1 MGRKGPCLRFCD
13 ALSATRPRTN
23 AKPGETQ
30 VETVPGRRKAD
41 GKGSP
46 GSGDGQACGVGGAS
60 SAARSD
66 RRDGAPGCGI
76 RRARIVVVILFVL
89 ADRGDG
95 EDMSRDAKEDGPH
108 PVDRHVGRRV
118 SEKRIGLGYNQSDL
132 GRALGL
138 TFQQIQKY
146 EKGANRISASKL
158 WDIARFF
165 KVDIGY
171 FFEGL
176 GSSVHSGAAEN
187 EGGVVDHD
195 YPSTRYSIEIAR
207 LAPRLSARQQKLALE
222 LLREM
227 SEKPEE
233 LTATAA

>member
-1 MGRKGPCLRFCD
+1 MAKG
-13 ALSATRPRTN
+13 
-23 AKPGETQ
+23 
-30 VETVPGRRKAD
+30 V
-41 GKGSP
+41 
-46 GSGDGQACGVGGAS
+46 
-60 SAARSD
+60 
-66 RRDGAPGCGI
+66 
-76 RRARIVVVILFVL
+76 
-89 ADRGDG
+89 
-95 EDMSRDAKEDGPH
+95 KEDGPH

-171 FFEGL
+171 FFQGL
-176 GSSVHSGAAEN
+176 ATNATGVAEDAPAF
-187 EGGVVDHD
+187 DHD

-207 LAPRLSARQQKLALE
+207 LAPQLSSRQQKLALD

-227 SEKPEE
+227 VEQKQQDEP
-233 LTATAA
+233 AA